1 MLRNRQAFRFAWPRS
16 CRAHSVLSFTR
27 EEWEEPEKRGLLEQ
41 IWWDAAALSGKE
53 ERLCW

>member
-53 ERLCW
+53 ERLC